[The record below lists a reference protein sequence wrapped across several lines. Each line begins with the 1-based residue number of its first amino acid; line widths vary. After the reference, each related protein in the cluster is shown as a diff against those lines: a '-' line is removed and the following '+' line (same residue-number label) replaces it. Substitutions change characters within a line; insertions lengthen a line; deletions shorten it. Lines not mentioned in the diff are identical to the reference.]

1 MRFCTFFLFR
11 AVCICRVPVIA
22 AQATGFGKRGKIPLA
37 QDFVNADGDAV
48 GEVQAARF
56 RNHGDAHAA
65 VFVFEKQVF
74 RQSGC
79 LFAEEEV
86 AIIGIVYIRVLMDG
100 FCGEKEKF
108 AAVFCKKFVER
119 VIIGDVE

>member
-1 MRFCTFFLFR
+1 MAMLLERFKLRASEIMGMR
-11 AVCICRVPVIA
+11 
-22 AQATGFGKRGKIPLA
+22 
-37 QDFVNADGDAV
+37 
-48 GEVQAARF
+48 
-56 RNHGDAHAA
+56 HAA

-74 RQSGC
+74 RQAGC

-108 AAVFCKKFVER
+108 STVFCKKFVER
-119 VIIGDVE
+119 VIIGDVEQMPVIETGAL